1 MKLHKRHLPP
11 LNAIRA
17 FEAAARHLH
26 LGKAADE
33 LAVTH
38 GAVSKHIANLEGH
51 LGFPLF
57 ARIGNRL
64 SLTERGHKLLQASN
78 AALDQLGYAI
88 ARLDGAA
95 IEGELRI
102 SVPPAFAASWLI
114 PRLDRFR
121 KLAPTLRFYVLA
133 SNGTNDVLD
142 DDTDLAVRFGKPVWK
157 NCAVRLLAH
166 VRYFPVCSPK
176 LLAGSPGLSRLADLA
191 RHTLLFDDPEGEN
204 WKRWLDHAA
213 LRDVEPHGVLYFQDF
228 NHILAAAREGLGI
241 CLGDPITTGADLSAG
256 SLVRPFEQSVENLGA
271 YFLIT
276 PQLASPGARLFA
288 DWLEAEMMTFM
299 SVDASVNISHRSLEH

>member
-1 MKLHKRHLPP
+1 MKVRKRHLPP

-38 GAVSKHIANLEGH
+38 GAVSKQIANLEDH

-57 ARIGNRL
+57 VRIGNRL

-102 SVPPAFAASWLI
+102 SVPSAFAASWLI
-114 PRLDRFR
+114 PRLQGFR
-121 KLAPTLRFYVLA
+121 KLAPSLRFYVLA
-133 SNGTNDVLD
+133 SNHTDDVLGGD
-142 DDTDLAVRFGKPVWK
+142 IDLAVRFGKPVWK
-157 NCAVRLLAH
+157 DCAVRLIAH

-176 LLAGSPGLSRLADLA
+176 LLVGPPGLVRLADLA
-191 RHTLLFDDPEGEN
+191 HHTLLFDDPEGEN

-213 LRDVEPHGVLYFQDF
+213 LRDVEPRGVVYFQDF
-228 NHILAAAREGLGI
+228 NHILAAARQGLGL
-241 CLGDPITTGADLSAG
+241 CLGDPITTGADLAAG
-256 SLVRPFEQSVENLGA
+256 SLVRPFQQSVENLGA

-276 PQLASPGARLFA
+276 PQLTSPGARLFA
-288 DWLEAEMMTFM
+288 DWLEAEMASFM
-299 SVDASVNISHRSLEH
+299 SAMTVGISNQ

>member
-1 MKLHKRHLPP
+1 MKISKRHLPP
-11 LNAIRA
+11 LNSIRA

-38 GAVSKHIANLEGH
+38 GAVSKHIANLEDH

-57 ARIGNRL
+57 ARAGNRL

-95 IEGELRI
+95 VEGELRI
-102 SVPPAFAASWLI
+102 SVPPAFAANWLI

-121 KLAPTLRFYVLA
+121 SLAPALRFHVLA
-133 SNGTNDVLD
+133 SNRVTDVLE
-142 DDTDLAVRFGKPVWK
+142 DDTDLAIRFGKPVWK
-157 NCAVRLLAH
+157 NCAIRLIAH

-176 LLAGSPGLSRLADLA
+176 LLQGPPGLATPADLA
-191 RHTLLFDDPEGEN
+191 YHTLLFDDPEGEN
-204 WKRWLDHAA
+204 WKRWLHHAA
-213 LRDVEPHGVLYFQDF
+213 LRDVEPRGVFYFQDF
-228 NHILAAAREGLGI
+228 NHILAAARQGLGV
-241 CLGDPITTGADLSAG
+241 CLGDPITTGADLAAG
-256 SLVRPFEQSVENLGA
+256 HLVRPFEQSIEDLGA
-271 YFLIT
+271 YFLLT
-276 PQLASPGARLFA
+276 PQLASPSARIFA
-288 DWLEAEMMTFM
+288 DWLEAEMVTLM
-299 SVDASVNISHRSLEH
+299 SSTTG

>member
-1 MKLHKRHLPP
+1 MKIRKRHLPP

-33 LAVTH
+33 LTVTH
-38 GAVSKHIANLEGH
+38 GAISKHIANLEDH

-57 ARIGNRL
+57 ARNGNRL

-95 IEGELRI
+95 VEGELRL
-102 SVPPAFAASWLI
+102 SVPAAFATSWLI
-114 PRLDRFR
+114 PRLEHFR
-121 KLAPTLRFYVLA
+121 KLAPTLRLYILSSNHA
-133 SNGTNDVLD
+133 SEVLD

-157 NCAVRLLAH
+157 NCAVRLIAH

-176 LLAGSPGLSRLADLA
+176 LRTGPPGLTRLADLA

-204 WKRWLDHAA
+204 WKRWLDHAG
-213 LRDVEPHGVLYFQDF
+213 LRDVDPRGVLYFQDF
-228 NHILAAAREGLGI
+228 NHILAATRKGLGI
-241 CLGDPITTGADLSAG
+241 CLGDPITTGADLAG
-256 SLVRPFEQSVENLGA
+256 GTLVRPFEQSVEDLGA

-288 DWLEAEMMTFM
+288 DWLEAEMVSF
-299 SVDASVNISHRSLEH
+299 ISTTSG

>member
-1 MKLHKRHLPP
+1 MKIRKRHLPP

-26 LGKAADE
+26 LGKAAEE

-38 GAVSKHIANLEGH
+38 GAISKHIANLESH

-57 ARIGNRL
+57 ARPGNRL

-102 SVPPAFAASWLI
+102 SVPPAFATSWLI
-114 PRLDRFR
+114 PRLAGFR
-121 KLAPTLRFYVLA
+121 TLAPSLRFYILA
-133 SNGTNDVLD
+133 SNRADDVLD
-142 DDTDLAVRFGKPVWK
+142 DDTDLAVRFGKPVWR
-157 NCAVRLLAH
+157 NCAVRLIAQ

-176 LLAGSPGLSRLADLA
+176 LLTGPPGLARLADLA
-191 RHTLLFDDPEGEN
+191 HHTLLFDDPAGEN
-204 WKRWLDHAA
+204 WKRWLEHAA
-213 LRDVEPHGVLYFQDF
+213 LRDVEPGGVLYFQDF
-228 NHILAAAREGLGI
+228 NHVLAAAREGLGI
-241 CLGDPITTGADLSAG
+241 CLGEPITTGADLAAG
-256 SLVRPFEQSVENLGA
+256 SLVRPFAQSVEDLGA

-288 DWLEAEMMTFM
+288 EWLEAEMMRFM
-299 SVDASVNISHRSLEH
+299 PTQASVSISH

>member
-1 MKLHKRHLPP
+1 MKTRKRHLPP

-38 GAVSKHIANLEGH
+38 GAISKHIANLESH

-57 ARIGNRL
+57 ARLGNRL
-64 SLTERGHKLLQASN
+64 SLTERGHKLLQVSN

-88 ARLDGAA
+88 ARLGGAA
-95 IEGELRI
+95 SEGELRI
-102 SVPPAFAASWLI
+102 SVPPAFATSWLI
-114 PRLDRFR
+114 PRLARFR
-121 KLAPTLRFYVLA
+121 KLAPSLRFYILA
-133 SNGTNDVLD
+133 SNRADDVLD
-142 DDTDLAVRFGKPVWK
+142 GDTDLAVRFGKPVWK
-157 NCAVRLLAH
+157 NCTVRLIAH

-176 LLAGSPGLSRLADLA
+176 LLAGPPGLTRLADLA
-191 RHTLLFDDPEGEN
+191 HHTLLFDDPEGEN

-213 LRDVEPHGVLYFQDF
+213 LRDVEPRGVLYFQDF
-228 NHILAAAREGLGI
+228 NHVLAAARQGLGI
-241 CLGDPITTGADLSAG
+241 CLGDPITTGADLAAG
-256 SLVRPFEQSVENLGA
+256 SLARPFAQSVEDLGA

-276 PQLASPGARLFA
+276 PPLASPGARLFA
-288 DWLEAEMMTFM
+288 DWLEAEMVTFM
-299 SVDASVNISHRSLEH
+299 SAIGSVNISH

>member
-1 MKLHKRHLPP
+1 MKIRKRYLPP

-26 LGKAADE
+26 LGKAAEE

-38 GAVSKHIANLEGH
+38 GAVSKHIANLEDH

-57 ARIGNRL
+57 TRAGNRL
-64 SLTERGHKLLQASN
+64 SLTERGHKLLKASN

-88 ARLDGAA
+88 ARLDGEA

-102 SVPPAFAASWLI
+102 SVPHAFAANWLI
-114 PRLDRFR
+114 PRLEAFR
-121 KLAPTLRFYVLA
+121 QRSPALRLYVLA
-133 SNGTNDVLD
+133 SNRAADVLD
-142 DDTDLAVRFGKPVWK
+142 DDIDLAVRFGKPVWK
-157 NCAVRLLAH
+157 NCAIRLIAH

-176 LLAGSPGLSRLADLA
+176 LLAGPPGLASLADLA
-191 RHTLLFDDPEGEN
+191 HHTLLFDDPEGEN

-213 LRDVEPHGVLYFQDF
+213 LRDVEPRGVLYFQDF
-228 NHILAAAREGLGI
+228 SHILAAAREGLGV
-241 CLGDPITTGADLSAG
+241 CLGDPITTGADLAAG
-256 SLVRPFEQSVENLGA
+256 TLVRPFEQSVEDLGA

-276 PQLASPGARLFA
+276 PQVASPGARIFA
-288 DWLEAEMMTFM
+288 DWLEAEMVSFM
-299 SVDASVNISHRSLEH
+299 SSTTSG

>member
-1 MKLHKRHLPP
+1 MKIRKRQLPP

-38 GAVSKHIANLEGH
+38 GAVSKHIANLEDH

-57 ARIGNRL
+57 ARAGNRL
-64 SLTERGHKLLQASN
+64 SLTERGHKLLTAAN

-95 IEGELRI
+95 TEGELRI
-102 SVPPAFAASWLI
+102 SVPPAFAANWLI
-114 PRLDRFR
+114 PRLAGFR
-121 KLAPTLRFYVLA
+121 KLAPAMRFYMLASDRADDVLA
-133 SNGTNDVLD
+133 

-157 NCAVRLLAH
+157 NCAIRLIAH

-176 LLAGSPGLSRLADLA
+176 LLERPPGLGSLADLA
-191 RHTLLFDDPEGEN
+191 HHTLLFDDPEGEN
-204 WKRWLDHAA
+204 WKRWLEHAA
-213 LRDVEPHGVLYFQDF
+213 LRDVEPRGVLYFQDF
-228 NHILAAAREGLGI
+228 NHILAAAREGLGV
-241 CLGDPITTGADLSAG
+241 CLGDPITAGADLSAG
-256 SLVRPFEQSVENLGA
+256 SLVRPFEQSVEDLGA

-276 PQLASPGARLFA
+276 PLLASPGARLFA
-288 DWLEAEMMTFM
+288 EWLEAEMVSFLSSTT
-299 SVDASVNISHRSLEH
+299 SA

>member
-1 MKLHKRHLPP
+1 MKTRKRYLPP
-11 LNAIRA
+11 LNALRA

-38 GAVSKHIANLEGH
+38 GAVSKHIANLEDH

-57 ARIGNRL
+57 TRAGNRL
-64 SLTERGHKLLQASN
+64 SLTERGHKLLKASN

-88 ARLDGAA
+88 ARLDGEA

-102 SVPPAFAASWLI
+102 SVPAAFGANWLI
-114 PRLDRFR
+114 PRLEAFR
-121 KLAPTLRFYVLA
+121 KRSPALRLYVLA
-133 SNGTNDVLD
+133 SNRAADVLD
-142 DDTDLAVRFGKPVWK
+142 DDIDLAVRFGKPVWK
-157 NCAVRLLAH
+157 NCAIRLMAH

-176 LLAGSPGLSRLADLA
+176 LLACPPGLANLADLA
-191 RHTLLFDDPEGEN
+191 HHTLLFDDPEGEN

-213 LRDVEPHGVLYFQDF
+213 LRDVEPRGVLYFQDF
-228 NHILAAAREGLGI
+228 SHILAAAREGLGV
-241 CLGDPITTGADLSAG
+241 CLGDPITTGADLAAG
-256 SLVRPFEQSVENLGA
+256 TLVRPFEQSVEDLGA

-276 PQLASPGARLFA
+276 PQVASPGARIFA
-288 DWLEAEMMTFM
+288 DWLEAEMVGFM
-299 SVDASVNISHRSLEH
+299 SSTTSG

>member
-1 MKLHKRHLPP
+1 MNIRKRHLPP

-38 GAVSKHIANLEGH
+38 GAISKHIANLEDH

-64 SLTERGHKLLQASN
+64 SLTERGQKLLQASN

-114 PRLDRFR
+114 PRLDGFR
-121 KLAPTLRFYVLA
+121 KLAPGLRFHLLA
-133 SNGTNDVLD
+133 SNRADDVLD
-142 DDTDLAVRFGKPVWK
+142 GGTDLAVRFGKPVWK
-157 NCAVRLLAH
+157 NCAIRLIAH

-176 LLAGSPGLSRLADLA
+176 LLAGPPGLARLADLA
-191 RHTLLFDDPEGEN
+191 HHTLLFDDPEGEN

-213 LRDVEPHGVLYFQDF
+213 LGDVEPHGALYFQDF
-228 NHILAAAREGLGI
+228 NHILVAARESLGV
-241 CLGDPITTGADLSAG
+241 CLGDPITTGVDLEAG
-256 SLVRPFEQSVENLGA
+256 SLVRPFEQSVEDLGA

-276 PQLASPGARLFA
+276 PELASPKARLFA
-288 DWLEAEMMTFM
+288 DWLEAEMVNFM
-299 SVDASVNISHRSLEH
+299 SAMT

>member
-1 MKLHKRHLPP
+1 MKILKRHLPP

-26 LGKAADE
+26 LGRAADE

-38 GAVSKHIANLEGH
+38 GAVSKHIANLEDH

-57 ARIGNRL
+57 TRAGNRL

-78 AALDQLGYAI
+78 RALDQLGYAI

-102 SVPPAFAASWLI
+102 SVPPAFATNWLI
-114 PRLDRFR
+114 PRLGGFR
-121 KLAPTLRFYVLA
+121 RLAPALRLYVLS
-133 SNGTNDVLD
+133 SNNAADALGDE
-142 DDTDLAVRFGKPVWK
+142 TDLAVRFGKPVWK
-157 NCAVRLLAH
+157 NCAVRLIAH
-166 VRYFPVCSPK
+166 VRYFPVCSPEMR
-176 LLAGSPGLSRLADLA
+176 AGPPGLGRLADLA

-204 WKRWLDHAA
+204 WKRWLDHAG
-213 LRDVEPHGVLYFQDF
+213 LRDVEPRDVLYFQDF
-228 NHILAAAREGLGI
+228 NHLLAAAREGLGI
-241 CLGDPITTGADLSAG
+241 CLGDPITTGADLAAG
-256 SLVRPFEQSVENLGA
+256 TLLRPFEQSVEDLGA

-276 PQLASPGARLFA
+276 PQLASSGARLFA
-288 DWLEAEMMTFM
+288 DWLEAEMVGFL
-299 SVDASVNISHRSLEH
+299 SNPVSGARSLKISH

>member
-1 MKLHKRHLPP
+1 MKIRTRHLPP
-11 LNAIRA
+11 LNAVRA

-57 ARIGNRL
+57 TRTGNRL
-64 SLTERGHKLLQASN
+64 SLTDRGAKLLKAAN

-95 IEGELRI
+95 VEGELRI

-114 PRLDRFR
+114 PRLAGFR
-121 KLAPTLRFYVLA
+121 RIAPALRLYVLA
-133 SNGTNDVLD
+133 SNRGNDVLD

-157 NCAVRLLAH
+157 NCAIRLIAQ
-166 VRYFPVCSPK
+166 VRYFPVCSAR
-176 LLAGSPGLSRLADLA
+176 LLAGPPGLASLPDLA

-204 WKRWLDHAA
+204 WKRWLDHAG
-213 LRDVEPHGVLYFQDF
+213 LRDVEPREVLYFQDF
-228 NHILAAAREGLGI
+228 NHVLAATREGLGV
-241 CLGDPITTGADLSAG
+241 CLGDPITTGTDLAAG
-256 SLVRPFEQSVENLGA
+256 TLVRPFEQSVEELGA
-271 YFLIT
+271 YFVIM
-276 PQLASPGARLFA
+276 PQLASPGARIFA
-288 DWLEAEMMTFM
+288 EWLEAEMVSFM
-299 SVDASVNISHRSLEH
+299 SSAAVT